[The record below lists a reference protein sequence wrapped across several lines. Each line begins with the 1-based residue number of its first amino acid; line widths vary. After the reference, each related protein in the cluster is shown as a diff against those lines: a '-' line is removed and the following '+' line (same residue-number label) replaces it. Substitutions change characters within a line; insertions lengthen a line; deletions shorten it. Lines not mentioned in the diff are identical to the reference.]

1 MGEKTEKYER
11 ELPDIPH
18 GETGDWNVTEIEK
31 PWDRFYTDSLAT
43 VRSSQDPP
51 VIQWAVGSVL
61 SNLH

>member
-51 VIQWAVGSVL
+51 VIQWAVY
-61 SNLH
+61 